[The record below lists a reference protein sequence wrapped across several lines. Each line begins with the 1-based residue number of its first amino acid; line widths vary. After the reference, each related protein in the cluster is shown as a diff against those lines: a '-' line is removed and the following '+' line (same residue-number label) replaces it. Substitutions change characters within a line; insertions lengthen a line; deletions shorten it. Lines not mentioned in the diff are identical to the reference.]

1 MAVLHIFISFATH
14 MNNPQRRT
22 NRMMLWLAA
31 LAALLAWTQCR
42 HEPSGEVERI
52 LRQAETCM
60 EQHPDSALCLLQ
72 GIGDKEAASLKGEAQ
87 AHYALLYTQACD
99 KNRMEM
105 TNDSLI
111 QIAVEHYKDRKQGLK
126 AAQSYFYLGCV
137 YRNTRQD
144 AKAIEA
150 FLEAL
155 GKMPQGMKHK
165 LKMQIYYNL
174 GKRYYNQSLYSNSME
189 MYRKCLSAT
198 QELNDSS
205 FLFFPYRG
213 IADAFLLTEESDSAL
228 MYYQRALNISE
239 FVQNKYWEAAILN
252 DMSKTYL
259 YQKDT
264 LKAEQFIA
272 AAIRKDK
279 SAGNLYLKSELL
291 YHRNKPDSARLLLL
305 EGCQSHNLRTKASCY
320 SLLYEIE
327 KQLQNHPNAY
337 AYNDSFN
344 LYRDSIEILQQHQ
357 EIQDLH
363 TQYAIKLQ
371 KKEAERR
378 EEKILWTIYS
388 IFIIFLS
395 SCLCFYLYLRKR
407 YKEYLLR
414 KKILTLSD
422 QSQTISNY
430 LETKLGQTIS
440 LPETATTF
448 KRELLQKGTDAFHA
462 SPWKEALDEAEK
474 RIKPGEY
481 MNHEEQSMLYQKI
494 QTCFKEFIT
503 GITRIYPKLT
513 REDIIF
519 CILSTLGYKSRTIVY
534 CMRTPGGALRT
545 RKARLKKNMA
555 EDTFRMIFPKG
566 ER

>member
-1 MAVLHIFISFATH
+1 
-14 MNNPQRRT
+14 
-22 NRMMLWLAA
+22 MMLWLAA

-174 GKRYYNQSLYSNSME
+174 GERYYHQNLYGNSMKMFQE
-189 MYRKCLSAT
+189 CMKVTKELS
-198 QELNDSS
+198 DSS
-205 FLFFPYRG
+205 LLFFPYRG
-213 IADAFLLTEESDSAL
+213 IADSYLLLEISDSAL
-228 MYYQRALNISE
+228 VYYQKALNISR
-239 FVQNKYWEAAILN
+239 FIHNNHWEAAILDDLSN
-252 DMSKTYL
+252 TYL
-259 YQKDT
+259 YKGDT
-264 LKAEQFIA
+264 LKAYQYIQASSQKYE
-272 AAIRKDK
+272 
-279 SAGNLYLKSELL
+279 SASSSYRRGKLL
-291 YHRNKPDSARLLLL
+291 YHKNELDSTRIFLLKGCNSHDLYSKTNCYHLL
-305 EGCQSHNLRTKASCY
+305 F
-320 SLLYEIE
+320 EIE

-440 LPETATTF
+440 LPETATAF

-481 MNHEEQSMLYQKI
+481 MNHEEQSMLYQEI
-494 QTCFKEFIT
+494 QACFKEFIT

-519 CILSTLGYKSRTIVY
+519 CILSTLGYKSRAIVY

-555 EDTFRMIFPKG
+555 EDTFRMIFQKG